1 MVTMTP
7 SSPVDG
13 SSVNMSPPRWRIV
26 EPVTNDPD
34 RGVILL
40 VLASPGAGIL
50 PVPFILLGTQG
61 ACEGNTHDG
70 ASLSRARSSQYIL
83 A

>member
-1 MVTMTP
+1 MVTMTR

-13 SSVNMSPPRWRIV
+13 SSVNMSPPRWRVV
-26 EPVTNDPD
+26 EPVKYDPD

-40 VLASPGAGIL
+40 ILASPGAGIL
-50 PVPFILLGTQG
+50 PVPFILLGTKD

-70 ASLSRARSSQYIL
+70 ASLSRGRGGQYIL

>member
-7 SSPVDG
+7 SIPVDG

-34 RGVILL
+34 RGSFSL
-40 VLASPGAGIL
+40 VLSSPGAGIL
-50 PVPFILLGTQG
+50 PVPFILLGTKD

-70 ASLSRARSSQYIL
+70 ASLSRGRGGQYIL